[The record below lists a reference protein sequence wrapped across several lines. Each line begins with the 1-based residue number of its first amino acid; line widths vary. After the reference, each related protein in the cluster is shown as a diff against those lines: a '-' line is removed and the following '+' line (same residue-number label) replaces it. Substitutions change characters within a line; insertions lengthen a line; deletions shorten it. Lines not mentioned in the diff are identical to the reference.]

1 MRNLLEDAVRELH
14 RELVER
20 NAGFCDCPR
29 CTDDVLA
36 LVMNHT
42 RPRYATS
49 TRGVAL
55 SNLDIRGDQTRAEL
69 SVLVLEAMRVVAQH
83 PRHTPSTGTSTVG
96 E

>member
-1 MRNLLEDAVRELH
+1 MRNLTEDAVRELH
-14 RELVER
+14 RELLER
-20 NAGFCDCPR
+20 NAGFCACER
-29 CTDDVLA
+29 CRDDVFA

-55 SNLDIRGDQTRAEL
+55 SNLDMRGDQTRAEL
-69 SVLVLEAMRVVAQH
+69 SVLVMEAMRVVAQH
-83 PRHTPSTGTSTVG
+83 PRHTPSTGTPSIG